1 MEPFAH
7 DALPGRVV
15 FGAGAAHTELAG
27 EVARLGV
34 SRLLLIAGGGGESVA
49 RDLAA
54 PLEDRIAGTFTGVR
68 PHVPVEVADAARKQA
83 AAVGAD
89 SVLSV
94 GGGSATGTAKAVAL
108 TTGLPVIAV
117 PTTYAGSEVT
127 PVWGL
132 TEGERKTT
140 GVDVRVL
147 PRLVIYDPEL
157 TLSLPGPLSAASGL
171 NAMAHCVDAFWAPG
185 RNPASALAAGEAI
198 RVLAAALP
206 AVCEDGTDIGARG
219 DLLYGAYL
227 AGTAFAAT
235 GSGLHHK
242 ICHVLGGRYGL
253 PHAQTHAIMLPYVVA
268 FNAPGA
274 PDAARRIGQALGS
287 EDPAAALQVLAARL
301 GLPRGLREIGLREEQ
316 LAEAAQ
322 LIEPVVPADNPVPAS
337 AAALQALLRHAW
349 AGDPAGL
356 PPGRS
361 RPGGSGPPAA
371 QAGREDAVTA
381 EVLASFGGA
390 DAPRFREVMQ
400 SLVRH
405 LHAFAREVR
414 LTEAEWQQGIDFLT
428 RAGHITDDRRQ
439 EFILLSDVLGLSMMT
454 VAINAPASAGA
465 TESTVVG
472 PFFVTGSPEIPLG
485 GDITG
490 DARGRPCYTSGT
502 VRGTGGELVPGARIE
517 VWESDEDGFY
527 DVQYPDGRTGGRGW
541 LRSAP
546 DGGYR
551 FWSVRPAP
559 YPIPDDG
566 PVGDLLTAA
575 GRGPM
580 RPAHLHFKVDA
591 PGYRTLITHIFV
603 AGDPYLDRDAVFG
616 VKESLITDFAER
628 PPGPGP
634 GGRLLEEPWTSVT
647 FDIVLAPLAAPHP
660 PGRLVRT
667 GRETGGLSPRLRVRG
682 TSGWRW
688 GQEPAH
694 GG

>member
-1 MEPFAH
+1 MEPFAR
-7 DALPGRVV
+7 DVLPGRVV
-15 FGAGAAHTELAG
+15 FGAGAARTALAG

-34 SRLLLIAGGGGESVA
+34 SRLLVIPSGSERSAA
-49 RDLAA
+49 RELTA
-54 PLEDRIAGTFTGVR
+54 PLAGRIAGTFTGVR
-68 PHVPVEVADAARKQA
+68 PHVPAEVADAARKQA

-89 SVLSV
+89 AILSL

-132 TEGERKTT
+132 TEGDRKTT
-140 GVDVRVL
+140 GVDARVL
-147 PRLVIYDPEL
+147 PRLVVYDPEL
-157 TLSLPGPLSAASGL
+157 TVSLPGPVSAASGL
-171 NAMAHCVDAFWAPG
+171 NAMAHAVEAFWAPG
-185 RNPASALAAGEAI
+185 RNPVSSLTAGEAI

-206 AVCEDGTDIGARG
+206 AVLRDGADPDARG

-227 AGTAFAAT
+227 AGTTFAVT

-242 ICHVLGGRYGL
+242 ICHLLGGRYDL
-253 PHAQTHAIMLPYVVA
+253 PHAQTHAIMLPYVLA

-274 PDAARRIGQALGS
+274 PDAARQIGQALAGAGLAGGGLAGA
-287 EDPAAALQVLAARL
+287 DPAAALQRLAGQL
-301 GLPRGLREIGLREEQ
+301 GLPLGLREIGFREDQ
-316 LAEAAQ
+316 IAEAAR
-322 LIEPVVPADNPVPAS
+322 LIEPAVPADNPVPAD
-337 AAALQALLRHAW
+337 AAALQALLRRAW
-349 AGDPAGL
+349 AGDPA
-356 PPGRS
+356 RDDTQ
-361 RPGGSGPPAA
+361 A
-371 QAGREDAVTA
+371 QAAAEEAVTA
-381 EVLASFGGA
+381 EVLATFSGA
-390 DAPRFREVMQ
+390 AAPRYREVIQ

-405 LHAFAREVR
+405 LHAFARQVR
-414 LTEAEWQQGIDFLT
+414 LTESEWQQGIDFLT
-428 RAGHITDDRRQ
+428 RTGHITDDRRQ
-439 EFILLSDVLGLSMMT
+439 EFILLSDVLGLSMLT

-472 PFFVTGSPEIPLG
+472 PFFTEGSPEVPLG

-490 DARGRPCYTSGT
+490 AAQGRPCYVSGT
-502 VRGTGGELVPGARIE
+502 VRGTGGEPVPGARIE

-546 DGGYR
+546 DGDYR

-580 RPAHLHFKVDA
+580 RPAHLHFKVEA

-616 VKESLITDFAER
+616 VKESLITDFAEH
-628 PPGPGP
+628 PAGPGP
-634 GGRLLEEPWTSVT
+634 DGRPLDGPWTSVA
-647 FDIVLAPLAAPHP
+647 FDIVLARLAPGPGEPGRGPEAAP
-660 PGRLVRT
+660 
-667 GRETGGLSPRLRVRG
+667 
-682 TSGWRW
+682 
-688 GQEPAH
+688 
-694 GG
+694 

>member
-1 MEPFAH
+1 MEPFAC

-15 FGAGAAHTELAG
+15 FGAGAARAELAD

-34 SRLLLIAGGGGESVA
+34 SRLLLIAGGGAESVA

-54 PLEDRIAGTFTGVR
+54 PLEDWIAGTFTGVQ

-89 SVLSV
+89 AVLSV

-132 TEGERKTT
+132 TDGERKTT
-140 GVDVRVL
+140 GVDTRVL

-157 TLSLPGPLSAASGL
+157 TVSLPGPLSAASGL

-185 RNPASALAAGEAI
+185 RNPVSALAAGEAI

-206 AVCEDGTDIGARG
+206 AVSEDGTDVGARG

-227 AGTAFAAT
+227 AGTAFAVA

-253 PHAQTHAIMLPYVVA
+253 PHAQTHAIMLPYVLA

-274 PDAARRIGQALGS
+274 PDAARRISQALGS
-287 EDPAAALQVLAARL
+287 EDPAAALQALAARL
-301 GLPRGLREIGLREEQ
+301 GLPRGLREIGLHEEQ

-322 LIEPVVPADNPVPAS
+322 LIEPVVPADNPVS
-337 AAALQALLRHAW
+337 VGAAALRALLRHAW
-349 AGDPAGL
+349 AGDPATLRPAGSL
-356 PPGRS
+356 PA
-361 RPGGSGPPAA
+361 GSGPGTT

-414 LTEAEWQQGIDFLT
+414 LTEDEWQQGIDFLT

-439 EFILLSDVLGLSMMT
+439 EFILLAAVPATHPARS
-454 VAINAPASAGA
+454 AAPAVSRCPGPVSRCGSPTRTASTTSSTPTAGPGDAAGCAAPRTADTGSGRCARLPIRFLMTGRSVTCSPPRAGA
-465 TESTVVG
+465 RCG
-472 PFFVTGSPEIPLG
+472 PRTCTSRWTRPG
-485 GDITG
+485 T
-490 DARGRPCYTSGT
+490 AR
-502 VRGTGGELVPGARIE
+502 
-517 VWESDEDGFY
+517 
-527 DVQYPDGRTGGRGW
+527 
-541 LRSAP
+541 
-546 DGGYR
+546 
-551 FWSVRPAP
+551 
-559 YPIPDDG
+559 
-566 PVGDLLTAA
+566 
-575 GRGPM
+575 
-580 RPAHLHFKVDA
+580 
-591 PGYRTLITHIFV
+591 
-603 AGDPYLDRDAVFG
+603 
-616 VKESLITDFAER
+616 
-628 PPGPGP
+628 
-634 GGRLLEEPWTSVT
+634 
-647 FDIVLAPLAAPHP
+647 
-660 PGRLVRT
+660 
-667 GRETGGLSPRLRVRG
+667 
-682 TSGWRW
+682 
-688 GQEPAH
+688 
-694 GG
+694 

>member
-1 MEPFAH
+1 MQPFAR
-7 DALPGRVV
+7 DTLPGRVV
-15 FGAGAAHTELAG
+15 FGAGAARTALAG

-34 SRLLLIAGGGGESVA
+34 SRLLLIPSGSELSAA
-49 RDLAA
+49 RELTA
-54 PLEDRIAGTFTGVR
+54 PLADRIAGTFTGVR

-89 SVLSV
+89 AVLSL

-132 TEGERKTT
+132 TEGDRKTT
-140 GVDVRVL
+140 GVDARVL
-147 PRLVIYDPEL
+147 PSLVIYDPEL
-157 TLSLPGPLSAASGL
+157 TASLPGPVSAASGL
-171 NAMAHCVDAFWAPG
+171 NAMAHAVEAFWAPG
-185 RNPASALAAGEAI
+185 RNPVSSLTAAEAI

-206 AVCEDGTDIGARG
+206 AVLRDGADIGARG

-227 AGTAFAAT
+227 AGSTFAVT

-242 ICHVLGGRYGL
+242 ICHILGGRYDL
-253 PHAQTHAIMLPYVVA
+253 PHAQTHAIMLPYVLA

-274 PDAARRIGQALGS
+274 PDAARQIGRALAGGGLAS
-287 EDPAAALQVLAARL
+287 AGLDGAAPAAALQRLAGQL
-301 GLPRGLREIGLREEQ
+301 GLPRGLHEIGLREEQ
-316 LAEAAQ
+316 IAEAAR
-322 LIEPVVPADNPVPAS
+322 LIEPVVPADNPVPAG
-337 AAALQALLRHAW
+337 AAALQALLRRAW
-349 AGDPAGL
+349 AGDPV
-356 PPGRS
+356 PDD
-361 RPGGSGPPAA
+361 A
-371 QAGREDAVTA
+371 QAAGEAAVTA
-381 EVLASFGGA
+381 EVLATFNA
-390 DAPRFREVMQ
+390 AAAPRYREVMQ

-405 LHAFAREVR
+405 LHAFARDVR
-414 LTEAEWQQGIDFLT
+414 LTESQWQQGIDFLT
-428 RAGHITDDRRQ
+428 RTGHITDDRRQ
-439 EFILLSDVLGLSMMT
+439 EFILLSDVLGLSMLT

-472 PFFVTGSPEIPLG
+472 PFFTDESPEVPLG

-490 DARGRPCYTSGT
+490 EAKGRPCYVSGT
-502 VRGTGGELVPGARIE
+502 VRGTGGEPVPGARIE

-527 DVQYPDGRTGGRGW
+527 DVQYPDGRIGGRGW

-546 DGGYR
+546 DGEYR

-566 PVGDLLTAA
+566 PVGDLLAAA

-580 RPAHLHFKVDA
+580 RPAHLHFKVEA

-616 VKESLITDFAER
+616 VKQSLITDFAEH
-628 PPGPGP
+628 PAGPGP
-634 GGRLLEEPWTSVT
+634 DGRPLDGPWTSVE
-647 FDIVLAPLAAPHP
+647 FDIVLAPLAPD
-660 PGRLVRT
+660 
-667 GRETGGLSPRLRVRG
+667 PR
-682 TSGWRW
+682 
-688 GQEPAH
+688 
-694 GG
+694 

>member
-1 MEPFAH
+1 MEPFAY

-15 FGAGAAHTELAG
+15 FGAGVARTALAA

-34 SRLLLIAGGGGESVA
+34 SRLLLIPSGSEQSAA
-49 RDLAA
+49 RELTA
-54 PLEDRIAGTFTGVR
+54 PLADRIAGTFTGVR

-89 SVLSV
+89 AVLSL

-132 TEGERKTT
+132 TDGERKTT
-140 GVDVRVL
+140 GVDARVL

-157 TLSLPGPLSAASGL
+157 TASLPGPVSAASGL
-171 NAMAHCVDAFWAPG
+171 NAMAHGVEAFWAPG
-185 RNPASALAAGEAI
+185 RNPVSSLAAGQAI
-198 RVLAAALP
+198 RALAAALP
-206 AVCEDGTDIGARG
+206 AVLRDGADTGARG

-227 AGTAFAAT
+227 AGTAFAVT

-242 ICHVLGGRYGL
+242 ICHILGGRYNL
-253 PHAQTHAIMLPYVVA
+253 PHAQTHAIMLPYVLA

-274 PDAARRIGQALGS
+274 PDAARQIGQALAGS
-287 EDPAAALQVLAARL
+287 GLAGAGLPGNDPAAALQRLAGQL
-301 GLPRGLREIGLREEQ
+301 GLPRGLREIGFREEQ
-316 LAEAAQ
+316 IAEAAR
-322 LIEPVVPADNPVPAS
+322 LIGPVVPADNPVPAD
-337 AAALQALLRHAW
+337 AAALRALLRRAW
-349 AGDPAGL
+349 AGDPV
-356 PPGRS
+356 PDD
-361 RPGGSGPPAA
+361 A
-371 QAGREDAVTA
+371 QAEGEEAVTA
-381 EVLASFGGA
+381 EVLATFSGA
-390 DAPRFREVMQ
+390 AAPRYREVIQ

-414 LTEAEWQQGIDFLT
+414 LTESEWQQGIDFLT

-439 EFILLSDVLGLSMMT
+439 EFILLSDVLGLSMLT
-454 VAINAPASAGA
+454 VGINAPASAGA
-465 TESTVVG
+465 TESTVFG
-472 PFFVTGSPEIPLG
+472 PFFVTGAPEIPLG
-485 GDITG
+485 GDIAG
-490 DARGRPCYTSGT
+490 GAKGRPCYVAGT
-502 VRGTGGELVPGARIE
+502 VRGTDGEPVPGARIE

-566 PVGDLLTAA
+566 PVGALLTAA

-616 VKESLITDFAER
+616 VKDSLITDFAEH
-628 PPGPGP
+628 PPGPAP
-634 GGRLLEEPWTSVT
+634 DGRPLGEPWTSVT
-647 FDIVLAPLAAPHP
+647 FDIVLA
-660 PGRLVRT
+660 RLNT
-667 GRETGGLSPRLRVRG
+667 AS
-682 TSGWRW
+682 
-688 GQEPAH
+688 
-694 GG
+694 

>member
-1 MEPFAH
+1 MEPFAR
-7 DALPGRVV
+7 DVLPGRVV
-15 FGAGAAHTELAG
+15 FGAGVARTALAG

-34 SRLLLIAGGGGESVA
+34 SRLLLIPSGSKQSAA
-49 RDLAA
+49 RELFA
-54 PLEDRIAGTFTGVR
+54 PLADRIAGTFTGVL

-89 SVLSV
+89 AVLSL

-132 TEGERKTT
+132 TEGDRKTT
-140 GVDVRVL
+140 GVDARVL

-157 TLSLPGPLSAASGL
+157 TASLPGPVSAASGL
-171 NAMAHCVDAFWAPG
+171 NAMAHGVEAFWAPG
-185 RNPASALAAGEAI
+185 RNPVSSLTAAEAI

-206 AVCEDGTDIGARG
+206 AVLRDGADTGARG

-227 AGTAFAAT
+227 AGTAFAVT

-242 ICHVLGGRYGL
+242 ICHILGGRYDL
-253 PHAQTHAIMLPYVVA
+253 PHAQTHAIMLPYVLA

-274 PDAARRIGQALGS
+274 PDAARQIGQALAGGGLPGG
-287 EDPAAALQVLAARL
+287 DPAAALQRLAGQL
-301 GLPRGLREIGLREEQ
+301 GLPRGLREIGFGEEQ
-316 LAEAAQ
+316 IAEAAR
-322 LIEPVVPADNPVPAS
+322 LIEPAVPADNPVPAD
-337 AAALQALLRHAW
+337 AAALQALLRRAW
-349 AGDPAGL
+349 AGDRL
-356 PPGRS
+356 PDY
-361 RPGGSGPPAA
+361 A
-371 QAGREDAVTA
+371 QAQAAGETAVTA
-381 EVLASFGGA
+381 EVLATFSGA
-390 DAPRFREVMQ
+390 AAPRYREVMQ

-405 LHAFAREVR
+405 LHAFARDVR
-414 LTEAEWQQGIDFLT
+414 LTESEWEQGIDFLT

-439 EFILLSDVLGLSMMT
+439 EFILLSDVLGLSMLT

-472 PFFVTGSPEIPLG
+472 PFFTEDSPEVALG
-485 GDITG
+485 GDIAG
-490 DARGRPCYTSGT
+490 EAKGRPCYVSGT
-502 VRGTGGELVPGARIE
+502 VRGTGGEPVPGARIE

-546 DGGYR
+546 DGEYR

-580 RPAHLHFKVDA
+580 RPAHLHFKVEA

-616 VKESLITDFAER
+616 VKESLITDFAEH
-628 PPGPGP
+628 PPGTGP
-634 GGRLLEEPWTSVT
+634 DGRRLDGPWTSVA
-647 FDIVLAPLAAPHP
+647 FDIVLAPLA
-660 PGRLVRT
+660 PGP
-667 GRETGGLSPRLRVRG
+667 G
-682 TSGWRW
+682 
-688 GQEPAH
+688 
-694 GG
+694 

>member
-1 MEPFAH
+1 MEPFAR

-15 FGAGAAHTELAG
+15 FGAGTARTALAG

-34 SRLLLIAGGGGESVA
+34 SRLLLIAAGGGETVA
-49 RDLAA
+49 RELAA
-54 PLEDRIAGTFTGVR
+54 PLADRIAGTFRGVQ

-89 SVLSV
+89 AVLSV

-132 TEGERKTT
+132 TDGERKTT
-140 GVDVRVL
+140 GVDARVL

-157 TLSLPGPLSAASGL
+157 TVSLPGPLSAASGL

-185 RNPASALAAGEAI
+185 RNPVSTLAAAEAI

-206 AVCEDGTDIGARG
+206 VVSRDGTDLGARG

-227 AGTAFAAT
+227 AGTAFAVA

-242 ICHVLGGRYGL
+242 MCHVLGGRYGL
-253 PHAQTHAIMLPYVVA
+253 PHAQTHAIMLPYVLA

-274 PDAARRIGQALGS
+274 PDAAGRIGQALGS
-287 EDPAAALQVLAARL
+287 EDPAGTLQALAARL
-301 GLPRGLREIGLREEQ
+301 GLPRGLRDIGLREEQ
-316 LAEAAQ
+316 LAEAAR
-322 LIEPVVPADNPVPAS
+322 LIEPVVPADNPVPAG
-337 AAALQALLRHAW
+337 AAALLALLRQAW
-349 AGDPAGL
+349 AGDPAGSAV
-356 PPGRS
+356 PDVAG
-361 RPGGSGPPAA
+361 PGGAAPLASGPASTAAATTGPATTGPA
-371 QAGREDAVTA
+371 TTGPAEAVQAAREEAVTA

-390 DAPRFREVMQ
+390 AAPRYQEIMQ

-414 LTEAEWQQGIDFLT
+414 LTEAEWQQGIEFLT

-472 PFFVTGSPEIPLG
+472 PFFVTGSPEVPLG

-490 DARGRPCYTSGT
+490 AAKGRPCYVSGSVHGTSG
-502 VRGTGGELVPGARIE
+502 EPVPGARIE

-527 DVQYPDGRTGGRGW
+527 DVQYPDGRIGGRGW

-546 DGGYR
+546 DGAFR

-616 VKESLITDFAER
+616 VKESLITDFAEH
-628 PPGPGP
+628 PPGAAPD
-634 GGRLLEEPWTSVT
+634 GRILGEPWTSVT
-647 FDIVLAPLAAPHP
+647 FDIVLA
-660 PGRLVRT
+660 RLVPGPQT
-667 GRETGGLSPRLRVRG
+667 PRV
-682 TSGWRW
+682 
-688 GQEPAH
+688 
-694 GG
+694 

>member
-1 MEPFAH
+1 MEPFAC

-15 FGAGAAHTELAG
+15 CGAGAARTALAD

-34 SRLLLIAGGGGESVA
+34 SRLLLIAAGGGETVA

-54 PLEDRIAGTFTGVR
+54 PLAGRIAGTFTGVR

-83 AAVGAD
+83 AAIGAD
-89 SVLSV
+89 AVLSV
-94 GGGSATGTAKAVAL
+94 GGGSATGPAKAAPL
-108 TTGLPVIAV
+108 TPGLPVMAV
-117 PTTYAGSEVT
+117 PTPYAGSEVT

-132 TEGERKTT
+132 SDGERKTT
-140 GVDVRVL
+140 GVDMRVL

-157 TLSLPGPLSAASGL
+157 TVSLPGPLSAASGL
-171 NAMAHCVDAFWAPG
+171 NAVAHCGDGFWAPG
-185 RNPASALAAGEAI
+185 RNPVSALAATEAI

-206 AVCEDGTDIGARG
+206 AVARDGTDLGARS

-227 AGTAFAAT
+227 AGSAFAVT

-253 PHAQTHAIMLPYVVA
+253 PHAQTHAIMLSYVLA

-274 PDAARRIGQALGS
+274 PDAASRIGQALGS
-287 EDPAAALQVLAARL
+287 EHPAAALQALAAQL
-301 GLPRGLREIGLREEQ
+301 GLPRGLREIGLAEDQ
-316 LAEAAQ
+316 LVEAAR
-322 LIEPVVPADNPVPAS
+322 LIEPVVPADNPVPAG
-337 AAALQALLRHAW
+337 AAALEVLLRHAW
-349 AGDPAGL
+349 AGDPAGTEL
-356 PPGRS
+356 
-361 RPGGSGPPAA
+361 GGTELAGAGLA
-371 QAGREDAVTA
+371 GTGLAGAGRAGGEQGARAEAVTD
-381 EVLASFGGA
+381 EVLASFAGA
-390 DAPRFREVMQ
+390 DTARYREIMQ

-414 LTEAEWQQGIDFLT
+414 LTESEWEQGIDFLT

-439 EFILLSDVLGLSMMT
+439 EFILLSDVLGLSMLT

-472 PFFVTGSPEIPLG
+472 PFFVADAPEVPLG
-485 GDITG
+485 GDIAG
-490 DARGRPCYTSGT
+490 EAKGRPCYVSGT
-502 VRGTGGELVPGARIE
+502 VQGTGGEPLPGARIE

-527 DVQYPDGRTGGRGW
+527 DVQYPDGRIGGRGW

-566 PVGDLLTAA
+566 PVGAPLTAA

-580 RPAHLHFKVDA
+580 RPAHLHFKVEA

-616 VKESLITDFAER
+616 VKDSLITDFAEH

-634 GGRLLEEPWTSVT
+634 DGRPLDEPWTSVR
-647 FDIVLAPLAAPHP
+647 FDIVLARLASG
-660 PGRLVRT
+660 PG
-667 GRETGGLSPRLRVRG
+667 SPG
-682 TSGWRW
+682 I
-688 GQEPAH
+688 
-694 GG
+694 

>member
-1 MEPFAH
+1 MEPFAR
-7 DALPGRVV
+7 DVLPGRVV
-15 FGAGAAHTELAG
+15 FGAGAARTALAG

-34 SRLLLIAGGGGESVA
+34 SRLLLIPSGSEQSAA
-49 RDLAA
+49 RELVA
-54 PLEDRIAGTFTGVR
+54 PLADRIAGTFTGVR

-83 AAVGAD
+83 AAIGAD
-89 SVLSV
+89 AVLSL

-132 TEGERKTT
+132 TEGDRKTT
-140 GVDVRVL
+140 GVDARVL

-157 TLSLPGPLSAASGL
+157 TVSLPGPVSAASGL
-171 NAMAHCVDAFWAPG
+171 NAMAHCVEAFWAPG
-185 RNPASALAAGEAI
+185 RNPVSSLAAGEAI

-206 AVCEDGTDIGARG
+206 AVLRDGADLDARG

-227 AGTAFAAT
+227 AGTAFAVT

-242 ICHVLGGRYGL
+242 ICHILGGRYDL
-253 PHAQTHAIMLPYVVA
+253 PHAQTHAIMLPYVLA

-274 PDAARRIGQALGS
+274 PDAARQIGQALASAGLDGT
-287 EDPAAALQVLAARL
+287 DPAAALQQLAGQL
-301 GLPRGLREIGLREEQ
+301 GLPRGLREIGFSAEQ
-316 LAEAAQ
+316 IAEAAR
-322 LIEPVVPADNPVPAS
+322 LIEPAVPADNPVPAD
-337 AAALQALLRHAW
+337 AAALQELLRRAW
-349 AGDPAGL
+349 AGDPVQDD
-356 PPGRS
+356 
-361 RPGGSGPPAA
+361 A
-371 QAGREDAVTA
+371 QAQAAGEAAVTA
-381 EVLASFGGA
+381 EVLATFRGA
-390 DAPRFREVMQ
+390 AEPRYRDVMS

-414 LTEAEWQQGIDFLT
+414 LTESEWQQGIDFLT
-428 RAGHITDDRRQ
+428 RTGHITDDRRQ
-439 EFILLSDVLGLSMMT
+439 EFILLSDVLGLSMLT

-472 PFFVTGSPEIPLG
+472 PFFTEESPEVPLG
-485 GDITG
+485 GDIAG
-490 DARGRPCYTSGT
+490 AAQGRPCYVSGT
-502 VRGTGGELVPGARIE
+502 VRGTSGEPVPRARIE

-527 DVQYPDGRTGGRGW
+527 DVQYPDGRIGGRGW

-546 DGGYR
+546 DGDYW

-580 RPAHLHFKVDA
+580 RPAHLHFKVEA

-603 AGDPYLDRDAVFG
+603 AGDQYLDRDAVFG
-616 VKESLITDFAER
+616 VKESLITEFAEH
-628 PPGPGP
+628 PPGTGP
-634 GGRLLEEPWTSVT
+634 DGRHLDGPWTSVA
-647 FDIVLAPLAAPHP
+647 FDIVLAPLAA
-660 PGRLVRT
+660 G
-667 GRETGGLSPRLRVRG
+667 PR
-682 TSGWRW
+682 
-688 GQEPAH
+688 
-694 GG
+694 

>member
-1 MEPFAH
+1 MEPFAR
-7 DALPGRVV
+7 DTLPGRVV
-15 FGAGAAHTELAG
+15 FGAGVARTALAG

-34 SRLLLIAGGGGESVA
+34 SRLLVIPSGSEQSAA
-49 RDLAA
+49 RELFA
-54 PLEDRIAGTFTGVR
+54 PLADRIAGTFTGVR

-83 AAVGAD
+83 ASVGAD
-89 SVLSV
+89 AVLSL

-132 TEGERKTT
+132 TEGDRKTT
-140 GVDVRVL
+140 GVDARVL

-157 TLSLPGPLSAASGL
+157 TASLPGPVSAASGL
-171 NAMAHCVDAFWAPG
+171 NAMAHCVEAFWAPG
-185 RNPASALAAGEAI
+185 RNPVSSLTAGEAI

-206 AVCEDGTDIGARG
+206 AVLRDGADTGARG

-227 AGTAFAAT
+227 AGTAFAVT

-242 ICHVLGGRYGL
+242 ICHILGGRYDL
-253 PHAQTHAIMLPYVVA
+253 PHAQTHAIMLPYVLA
-268 FNAPGA
+268 FNAPGV
-274 PDAARRIGQALGS
+274 PDAARQIGQALAGGGLAGGGLAGGPGGA
-287 EDPAAALQVLAARL
+287 DPAAALQRLARQL
-301 GLPRGLREIGLREEQ
+301 GLPRGLRDIGFREEQ
-316 LAEAAQ
+316 IAEAAR
-322 LIEPVVPADNPVPAS
+322 LIEPAVPADNPVPAD
-337 AAALQALLRHAW
+337 AGALQALLRRAW
-349 AGDPAGL
+349 AGDPV
-356 PPGRS
+356 PDD
-361 RPGGSGPPAA
+361 A
-371 QAGREDAVTA
+371 QAQAAGEEAVTA
-381 EVLASFGGA
+381 EVLATFSGA
-390 DAPRFREVMQ
+390 AAPRYREVIQ

-414 LTEAEWQQGIDFLT
+414 LTESEWQQGIDFLT
-428 RAGHITDDRRQ
+428 RTGHITDDRRQ
-439 EFILLSDVLGLSMMT
+439 EFILLSDVLGLSMLT

-472 PFFVTGSPEIPLG
+472 PFFTDDSPEVPLG
-485 GDITG
+485 GDIAG
-490 DARGRPCYTSGT
+490 EAKGQPCYVSGT
-502 VRGTGGELVPGARIE
+502 VRGTGGEPVPGARIE

-546 DGGYR
+546 DGEYR

-580 RPAHLHFKVDA
+580 RPAHLHFKVEA

-603 AGDPYLDRDAVFG
+603 AGGPYLDRDAVFG
-616 VKESLITDFAER
+616 VKESLITDFTEH
-628 PPGPGP
+628 PPGTGP
-634 GGRLLEEPWTSVT
+634 DGRALGSPWTSVE
-647 FDIVLAPLAAPHP
+647 FDIVLA
-660 PGRLVRT
+660 
-667 GRETGGLSPRLRVRG
+667 RG
-682 TSGWRW
+682 
-688 GQEPAH
+688 A
-694 GG
+694 

>member
-1 MEPFAH
+1 MEPFAR

-15 FGAGAAHTELAG
+15 FGAGAARTALAA

-34 SRLLLIAGGGGESVA
+34 SRLLLIPSGSEQSAA
-49 RDLAA
+49 RELTA
-54 PLEDRIAGTFTGVR
+54 PLADRIAGTFTGVR

-89 SVLSV
+89 AVLSL

-132 TEGERKTT
+132 TDGDRKTT
-140 GVDVRVL
+140 GVDARVL

-157 TLSLPGPLSAASGL
+157 TASLPGPVSAASGL
-171 NAMAHCVDAFWAPG
+171 NAMAHCVEAFWAPG
-185 RNPASALAAGEAI
+185 RNPVSSLTAGEAI

-206 AVCEDGTDIGARG
+206 AVLRDGADLVARG

-227 AGTAFAAT
+227 AGTAFAVT

-242 ICHVLGGRYGL
+242 ICHILGGRYGL
-253 PHAQTHAIMLPYVVA
+253 PHAQTHAIMLPYVLA

-274 PDAARRIGQALGS
+274 PDAARQIGRALGGGGLAGGGLAGGGLAGGGLDGA
-287 EDPAAALQVLAARL
+287 DPAAALQRLAGQL
-301 GLPRGLREIGLREEQ
+301 GLPRGLREIGFGEDQ
-316 LAEAAQ
+316 IAEAAR
-322 LIEPVVPADNPVPAS
+322 LIEPAVPADNPVPAD
-337 AAALQALLRHAW
+337 AAALQALLHRAW
-349 AGDPAGL
+349 AGDPVQDE
-356 PPGRS
+356 
-361 RPGGSGPPAA
+361 A
-371 QAGREDAVTA
+371 QAQAAGEEAVTA
-381 EVLASFGGA
+381 EVLATFSGA
-390 DAPRFREVMQ
+390 AAPRYREVMQ

-414 LTEAEWQQGIDFLT
+414 LTESEWQQGIDFLT

-439 EFILLSDVLGLSMMT
+439 EFILASDVLGLSMLT

-472 PFFVTGSPEIPLG
+472 PFFVDESPEVPLG
-485 GDITG
+485 GDIAG
-490 DARGRPCYTSGT
+490 AAKGRPCYVSGT
-502 VRGTGGELVPGARIE
+502 IRGTGGEPVPGARIE

-546 DGGYR
+546 DGNYR

-580 RPAHLHFKVDA
+580 RPAHLHFKVEA

-616 VKESLITDFAER
+616 VKESLITDFAEH
-628 PPGPGP
+628 PVGPGP
-634 GGRLLEEPWTSVT
+634 DGRPLDGPWTSVE
-647 FDIVLAPLAAPHP
+647 FDIVLARLAPR
-660 PGRLVRT
+660 PG
-667 GRETGGLSPRLRVRG
+667 
-682 TSGWRW
+682 
-688 GQEPAH
+688 
-694 GG
+694 

>member
-15 FGAGAAHTELAG
+15 FGAGVARTALAG

-34 SRLLLIAGGGGESVA
+34 SRLLLIPSGSEQQAA
-49 RDLAA
+49 RELTVPLA
-54 PLEDRIAGTFTGVR
+54 DRIAGTFTGVR
-68 PHVPVEVADAARKQA
+68 PHVPAEVADAARKQA
-83 AAVGAD
+83 AAIGAD
-89 SVLSV
+89 AVLSL

-132 TEGERKTT
+132 TEGDRKTT
-140 GVDVRVL
+140 GVDARVL

-157 TLSLPGPLSAASGL
+157 TASLPGPVSAASGL
-171 NAMAHCVDAFWAPG
+171 NAMAHAVEAFWAPG
-185 RNPASALAAGEAI
+185 RNPVSSLTAAEAI
-198 RVLAAALP
+198 RVLSAALP
-206 AVCEDGTDIGARG
+206 AVLRDGADTGARG

-227 AGTAFAAT
+227 AGTTFAVT

-242 ICHVLGGRYGL
+242 VCHILGGRYDL
-253 PHAQTHAIMLPYVVA
+253 PHAQTHAIMLPYVLA

-274 PDAARRIGQALGS
+274 PDAARQIGRALGGT
-287 EDPAAALQVLAARL
+287 DPAARLQRLAGQL
-301 GLPRGLREIGLREEQ
+301 GLPRGLREIGLREDQ
-316 LAEAAQ
+316 IAEAAR

-337 AAALQALLRHAW
+337 AAALEALLRHAW
-349 AGDPAGL
+349 AGDPVRDEAQD
-356 PPGRS
+356 PQ
-361 RPGGSGPPAA
+361 A
-371 QAGREDAVTA
+371 QAAGEAAVTA
-381 EVLASFGGA
+381 EVLATFSGA
-390 DAPRFREVMQ
+390 AAPRYTEVMQ

-405 LHAFAREVR
+405 LHAFARDVR
-414 LTEAEWQQGIDFLT
+414 LTAAEWQQGIDFLT
-428 RAGHITDDRRQ
+428 RTGHITDDRRQ
-439 EFILLSDVLGLSMMT
+439 EFILLSDVLGLSMLT

-472 PFFVTGSPEIPLG
+472 PFFVDASPEVPLG

-490 DARGRPCYTSGT
+490 EAKGRPCYVSGT
-502 VRGTGGELVPGARIE
+502 VRGTGGEPVPGARIE

-527 DVQYPDGRTGGRGW
+527 DVQYPDGRIGGRGW

-546 DGGYR
+546 DGEYR

-566 PVGDLLTAA
+566 PVGDLLAAA

-580 RPAHLHFKVDA
+580 RPAHLHFKVEA

-603 AGDPYLDRDAVFG
+603 AGDPYLGRDAVFG
-616 VKESLITDFAER
+616 VKESLITDFAEHR
-628 PPGPGP
+628 PGPGP
-634 GGRLLEEPWTSVT
+634 DGRPLDEPWTSVE
-647 FDIVLAPLAAPHP
+647 FDIVLAPLA
-660 PGRLVRT
+660 
-667 GRETGGLSPRLRVRG
+667 
-682 TSGWRW
+682 
-688 GQEPAH
+688 PAL
-694 GG
+694 G

>member
-1 MEPFAH
+1 MEPFTR

-15 FGAGAAHTELAG
+15 FGKGAARTALAG

-34 SRLLLIAGGGGESVA
+34 SRLLVIPSGSERSAA
-49 RDLAA
+49 RELAA
-54 PLEDRIAGTFTGVR
+54 PLADRIAGTFTGVR

-89 SVLSV
+89 ALLSL
-94 GGGSATGTAKAVAL
+94 GGGAATGTAKAVAL

-132 TEGERKTT
+132 TDGDRKTT
-140 GVDVRVL
+140 GVDARVL

-157 TLSLPGPLSAASGL
+157 TASLPGPVSAASGL
-171 NAMAHCVDAFWAPG
+171 NAMAHCVEAFWAPG
-185 RNPASALAAGEAI
+185 RNPVSSLAAGEAI

-206 AVCEDGTDIGARG
+206 AVLRDGADLDARG

-227 AGTAFAAT
+227 AGTAFAVT

-242 ICHVLGGRYGL
+242 ICHILGGRYGL
-253 PHAQTHAIMLPYVVA
+253 PHAQTHAIMLPYVLA

-274 PDAARRIGQALGS
+274 PDAARQIGEALARGEQARGEQARGEQARGEQARGEQGS
-287 EDPAAALQVLAARL
+287 DHPAAALQRLAGQL
-301 GLPRGLREIGLREEQ
+301 GLPRGLRDIGFGEAQ
-316 LAEAAQ
+316 IAEAAR
-322 LIEPVVPADNPVPAS
+322 LIEPAVPADNPVPACP
-337 AAALQALLRHAW
+337 AALEVLLRQAW
-349 AGDPAGL
+349 AGDPL
-356 PPGRS
+356 PGD
-361 RPGGSGPPAA
+361 A
-371 QAGREDAVTA
+371 QAEGEEAVTA
-381 EVLASFGGA
+381 EVLATFSGA
-390 DAPRFREVMQ
+390 AAPRYREVIR

-414 LTEAEWQQGIDFLT
+414 LTESEWSHGIDFLT
-428 RAGHITDDRRQ
+428 RTGHITDDRRQ
-439 EFILLSDVLGLSMMT
+439 EFILLSDVLGLSMLT

-472 PFFVTGSPEIPLG
+472 PFFTDDSPEVPLG
-485 GDITG
+485 GDIAG
-490 DARGRPCYTSGT
+490 AAKGRPCYVSGT
-502 VRGTGGELVPGARIE
+502 VRGTGGEPVPGARIE

-546 DGGYR
+546 DGDYR

-580 RPAHLHFKVDA
+580 RPAHLHFKVEA

-616 VKESLITDFAER
+616 VKESLITDFAEH
-628 PPGPGP
+628 PAGPGP
-634 GGRLLEEPWTSVT
+634 DGRPLDGPWTSVE
-647 FDIVLAPLAAPHP
+647 FGIVLAPLA
-660 PGRLVRT
+660 PGP
-667 GRETGGLSPRLRVRG
+667 G
-682 TSGWRW
+682 
-688 GQEPAH
+688 
-694 GG
+694 

>member
-1 MEPFAH
+1 MEPFAR

-15 FGAGAAHTELAG
+15 FGAGAARTALAG

-34 SRLLLIAGGGGESVA
+34 SRLLLIPSGSKQSAA
-49 RDLAA
+49 RELVA
-54 PLEDRIAGTFTGVR
+54 PLADRIAGTFTGVR

-89 SVLSV
+89 AVLSL

-132 TEGERKTT
+132 TDGDRKTT
-140 GVDVRVL
+140 GVDAGVL

-157 TLSLPGPLSAASGL
+157 TASLPGPVSAASGL
-171 NAMAHCVDAFWAPG
+171 NAMAHCVEAFWAPG
-185 RNPASALAAGEAI
+185 RNPVSSLTAGEAI

-206 AVCEDGTDIGARG
+206 AVLRDGADTDARG

-227 AGTAFAAT
+227 AGTTFAVT

-242 ICHVLGGRYGL
+242 ICHILGGRYDL
-253 PHAQTHAIMLPYVVA
+253 PHAQTHAIMLPYVLA

-274 PDAARRIGQALGS
+274 PDAAGQIGQALAHAGLGGG
-287 EDPAAALQVLAARL
+287 DPAAALQRLAGQL
-301 GLPRGLREIGLREEQ
+301 GLPRGLREIGFREEQ
-316 LAEAAQ
+316 IAEAAR
-322 LIEPVVPADNPVPAS
+322 LIEPAVPADNPVPAS
-337 AAALQALLRHAW
+337 AAALQALLRQAW
-349 AGDPAGL
+349 AGDPV
-356 PPGRS
+356 PDD
-361 RPGGSGPPAA
+361 A
-371 QAGREDAVTA
+371 QAAAEAAVTA
-381 EVLASFGGA
+381 EVLATFGGA
-390 DAPRFREVMQ
+390 AAPRYREVMQ

-405 LHAFAREVR
+405 LHAFARDVR
-414 LTEAEWQQGIDFLT
+414 LTESQWQQGIDFLT
-428 RAGHITDDRRQ
+428 RAGHVTDDRRQ
-439 EFILLSDVLGLSMMT
+439 EFILLSDVLGLSMLT

-472 PFFVTGSPEIPLG
+472 PFFTDESPEVPLG

-490 DARGRPCYTSGT
+490 EAKGRPCYVSGT
-502 VRGTGGELVPGARIE
+502 VRGTGGEPVPGARIE

-527 DVQYPDGRTGGRGW
+527 DVQYPDGRIGGRGW

-546 DGGYR
+546 DGEYR

-580 RPAHLHFKVDA
+580 RPAHLHFKVEA

-616 VKESLITDFAER
+616 VKESLITDFAEH
-628 PPGPGP
+628 PPGTGP
-634 GGRLLEEPWTSVT
+634 DGRRLDGPWTSVA
-647 FDIVLAPLAAPHP
+647 FDIVLAPLAPD
-660 PGRLVRT
+660 PG
-667 GRETGGLSPRLRVRG
+667 
-682 TSGWRW
+682 
-688 GQEPAH
+688 
-694 GG
+694 

>member
-1 MEPFAH
+1 MQPFAR
-7 DALPGRVV
+7 DTLPGRVV
-15 FGAGAAHTELAG
+15 FGAGAARTALAG

-34 SRLLLIAGGGGESVA
+34 SRLLLIPSGSELSAA
-49 RDLAA
+49 RELTA
-54 PLEDRIAGTFTGVR
+54 PLADRIAGTFTGVR

-83 AAVGAD
+83 AALGAD
-89 SVLSV
+89 AVLSL

-132 TEGERKTT
+132 TEGDRKTT
-140 GVDVRVL
+140 GVDARVL

-157 TLSLPGPLSAASGL
+157 TASLPGPVSAASGL
-171 NAMAHCVDAFWAPG
+171 NAMAHAVEAFWAPG
-185 RNPASALAAGEAI
+185 RNPVSSLTAAEAI

-206 AVCEDGTDIGARG
+206 AVLRDGADIGARG

-227 AGTAFAAT
+227 AGSTFAVT

-242 ICHVLGGRYGL
+242 ICHILGGRYDL
-253 PHAQTHAIMLPYVVA
+253 PHAQTHAIMLPYVLA

-274 PDAARRIGQALGS
+274 PDAARQIGRALAGGGLAS
-287 EDPAAALQVLAARL
+287 AGLDGAAPAAALQRLAGQL
-301 GLPRGLREIGLREEQ
+301 GLPRGLHEIGLREEQ
-316 LAEAAQ
+316 IAEAAR
-322 LIEPVVPADNPVPAS
+322 LIEPVVPADNPVPAG
-337 AAALQALLRHAW
+337 AAALQALLRRAW
-349 AGDPAGL
+349 AGDSVPDD
-356 PPGRS
+356 
-361 RPGGSGPPAA
+361 A
-371 QAGREDAVTA
+371 QAGGEAAVTA
-381 EVLASFGGA
+381 EVLATFDA
-390 DAPRFREVMQ
+390 AAAPRYREVMQ

-405 LHAFAREVR
+405 LHAFARDVR
-414 LTEAEWQQGIDFLT
+414 LTESQWQQGIDFLT
-428 RAGHITDDRRQ
+428 RTGHITDDRRQ
-439 EFILLSDVLGLSMMT
+439 EFILLSDVLGLSMLT

-472 PFFVTGSPEIPLG
+472 PFFTDESPEVPLG

-490 DARGRPCYTSGT
+490 EAKGRPCYVSGT
-502 VRGTGGELVPGARIE
+502 VRGTGGEPVPGARIE

-527 DVQYPDGRTGGRGW
+527 DVQYPDGRIGGRGW

-546 DGGYR
+546 DGEYR

-566 PVGDLLTAA
+566 PVGDLLAAA

-580 RPAHLHFKVDA
+580 RPAHLHFKVEA

-616 VKESLITDFAER
+616 VKQSLITDFTEHPA
-628 PPGPGP
+628 GPGP
-634 GGRLLEEPWTSVT
+634 DGRPLDGPWTSVE
-647 FDIVLAPLAAPHP
+647 FDIVLAPLAPD
-660 PGRLVRT
+660 
-667 GRETGGLSPRLRVRG
+667 PR
-682 TSGWRW
+682 
-688 GQEPAH
+688 
-694 GG
+694 

>member
-1 MEPFAH
+1 MEPFAR
-7 DALPGRVV
+7 DVLPGRVV
-15 FGAGAAHTELAG
+15 FGAGVARTALAG

-34 SRLLLIAGGGGESVA
+34 SRLLLIPSGSEQSAA
-49 RDLAA
+49 RELFA
-54 PLEDRIAGTFTGVR
+54 PLADRIAGTFTGVL

-89 SVLSV
+89 AVLSL

-132 TEGERKTT
+132 TEGDRKTT
-140 GVDVRVL
+140 GVDARVL

-157 TLSLPGPLSAASGL
+157 TASLPGPVSAASGL
-171 NAMAHCVDAFWAPG
+171 NAMAHGVEAFWAPG
-185 RNPASALAAGEAI
+185 RNPVSSLTAAEAI

-206 AVCEDGTDIGARG
+206 AVLRDGADTGARG

-227 AGTAFAAT
+227 AGTAFAVT

-242 ICHVLGGRYGL
+242 ICHILGGRYDL
-253 PHAQTHAIMLPYVVA
+253 PHAQTHAIMLPYVLA

-274 PDAARRIGQALGS
+274 PDAARQIGQALAGGGLPGG
-287 EDPAAALQVLAARL
+287 DPAAALQRLAGQL
-301 GLPRGLREIGLREEQ
+301 GLPRGLREIGFGEEQ
-316 LAEAAQ
+316 IAEAAR
-322 LIEPVVPADNPVPAS
+322 LIEPAVPADNPVPAD
-337 AAALQALLRHAW
+337 AAALQALLRRAW
-349 AGDPAGL
+349 AGDRL
-356 PPGRS
+356 PDY
-361 RPGGSGPPAA
+361 A
-371 QAGREDAVTA
+371 QAQAAGETAVTA
-381 EVLASFGGA
+381 EVLATFSGA
-390 DAPRFREVMQ
+390 AAPRYREVMQ

-405 LHAFAREVR
+405 LHAFARDVR
-414 LTEAEWQQGIDFLT
+414 LTESEWEQGIDFLT

-439 EFILLSDVLGLSMMT
+439 EFILLSDVLGLSMLT

-472 PFFVTGSPEIPLG
+472 PFFTEDSPEVALG
-485 GDITG
+485 GDIAG
-490 DARGRPCYTSGT
+490 EAKGRPCYVSGT
-502 VRGTGGELVPGARIE
+502 VRGTGGEPVPGARIE

-546 DGGYR
+546 DGEYR

-580 RPAHLHFKVDA
+580 RPAHLHFKVEA

-616 VKESLITDFAER
+616 VKESLITDFAEH
-628 PPGPGP
+628 PPGTGP
-634 GGRLLEEPWTSVT
+634 DGRRLDGPWTSVA
-647 FDIVLAPLAAPHP
+647 FDIVLAPLA
-660 PGRLVRT
+660 PGP
-667 GRETGGLSPRLRVRG
+667 G
-682 TSGWRW
+682 
-688 GQEPAH
+688 
-694 GG
+694 